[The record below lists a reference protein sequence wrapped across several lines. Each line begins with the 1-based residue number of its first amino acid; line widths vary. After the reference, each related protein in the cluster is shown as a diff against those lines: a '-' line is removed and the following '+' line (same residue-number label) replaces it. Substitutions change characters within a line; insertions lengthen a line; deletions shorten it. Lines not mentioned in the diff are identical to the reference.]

1 MSNIQIVNEFA
12 ETLIKARRY
21 DIMNESVKITSHD
34 DKYGNGVSNIKFK
47 GKDIHISG
55 KKGDTIDDNYKTAE
69 FLEEDK
75 SLLEKLWS
83 EVIEAVAKEQ
93 LDYVNSVIESSNN
106 EAVSNFYKKYQ
117 SLEANKKSLNLSSI
131 FYSGRRSNKGN
142 TFALFSLVF
151 NSAVAAKDGHS
162 IFVDTCAI
170 NLNTKSLRVYYVT
183 FEC

>member
-21 DIMNESVKITSHD
+21 DIMNETVKITSHD
-34 DKYGNGVSNIKFK
+34 DKYGSGVSNIKFK
-47 GKDIHISG
+47 GKEIHISG
-55 KKGDTIDDNYKTAE
+55 RKGDTIEDNYKTAE

-75 SLLEKLWS
+75 NLLEKLWS
-83 EVIEAVAKEQ
+83 EVIEKVANEQ
-93 LDYVNSVIESSNN
+93 LDYVNTIMKSSNG
-106 EAVSNFYKKYQ
+106 ESIYNFYKKYQ
-117 SLEANKKSLNLSSI
+117 TLEANKKSLNLSSI
-131 FYSGRRSNKGN
+131 VYYGRRTNKGN

-170 NLNTKSLRVYYVT
+170 NLDTKTLRISYVT
-183 FEC
+183 FEG